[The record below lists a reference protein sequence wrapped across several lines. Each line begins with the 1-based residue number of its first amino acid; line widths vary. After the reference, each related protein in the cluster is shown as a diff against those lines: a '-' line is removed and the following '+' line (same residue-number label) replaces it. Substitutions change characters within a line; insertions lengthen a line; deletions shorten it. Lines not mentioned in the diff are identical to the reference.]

1 LLNDG
6 WDVFMP
12 MIDHGQK
19 TDVVISDGST
29 FYRIQVKSIES
40 NDESIVVENKWGH
53 VSIDYVV
60 YFSRNGNWGYI
71 ARPFVQRKKRLNA
84 PEHIRFHQHPKN
96 FVKAFGQI

>member
-1 LLNDG
+1 
-6 WDVFMP
+6 MP

-53 VSIDYVV
+53 VNIDYVV

-71 ARPFVQRKKRLNA
+71 ARPFSQRKKRLNS

-96 FVKAFGQI
+96 FMKAFGQI